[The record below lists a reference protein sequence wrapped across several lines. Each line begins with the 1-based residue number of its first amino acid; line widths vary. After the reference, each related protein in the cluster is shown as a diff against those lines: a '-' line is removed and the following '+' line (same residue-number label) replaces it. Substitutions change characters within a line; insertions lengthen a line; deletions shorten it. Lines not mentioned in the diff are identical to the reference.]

1 VGVTLMVASQ
11 LGLDVSEVGFDAHLA
26 LSHASVQV
34 KALRS
39 FGSFSD
45 GDIAYD
51 WDGPCDLAE

>member
-1 VGVTLMVASQ
+1 MVASQ